1 MVRITKVYTKT
12 GDGGF
17 TTLAGG
23 QKVEKSAQRIVAYG
37 TVDELNA
44 CLGLVAEALRGQT
57 GELSEL
63 LRQVIVIQ
71 NELFDLGSQL
81 AVLPEDRRENT
92 PVIKTDD
99 IARLEREIDRMNA
112 HLPALKSFIL
122 PGGGEVSARL
132 HLARTVCRRA
142 ERELHRLQKTESLDG
157 TELPYLN
164 RLSDWLFVASRYAA
178 HINNIPETLWEPGK
192 RT

>member
-12 GDGGF
+12 GDGGI

-37 TVDELNA
+37 TIDELNA
-44 CLGLVAEALRGQT
+44 CLGLVAEALRGSG
-57 GELSEL
+57 GELAEL
-63 LRQVIVIQ
+63 LHQVIVIQ

-81 AVLPEDRRENT
+81 AVLPEDRRDTT
-92 PVIKTDD
+92 PVISSDD
-99 IARLEREIDRMNA
+99 IKRLELEIDRMNA
-112 HLPALKSFIL
+112 HLPILKSFIL

-142 ERELHRLQKTESLDG
+142 ERELHRLQKAEPLDG

-164 RLSDWLFVASRYAA
+164 RLSDWLFVASRYTA
-178 HINNIPETLWEPGK
+178 HICKIPETLWEPGK